1 MMHIEGKKQSRAS
14 REREGIIMSRSSTA
28 SEPRERLRTVSR
40 ALQAIHRALLEYQR
54 RDYERSFGRIG
65 SDFYVLKLAADDPQF
80 AWLRSLSAEMMRI
93 DVALTGAVDDEDL
106 RLIGTRLRHLLA
118 PNADGPPFQSRYDMA
133 MQANPEI
140 IMAHAAVMRSLAP
153 ARRVTLFRGM
163 PPSDIRTDD
172 EAPGVEFRFH
182 SPGELVPGHG
192 DHGYRA
198 LAAIG
203 EVIMPAGSI
212 VPMHTQSNED
222 VLSWVPDGVIVFKDA
237 SGATSPV
244 DRDHLAVMNTGSGF
258 EHAERAPDSGGTV
271 RMIQVFVRPSA
282 VGLEPAFQ
290 HDALPASVP
299 GEWRVL
305 AGPEDSDAPFHVRN
319 NVHISDLVLPEGER
333 VLLPRREGW
342 DTYVLVYDGE
352 VDIDGVTFGPGE
364 SGLVPGA
371 GELAVVASSAAR
383 LLAIVI
389 DPAAKITRAGTIG
402 R

>member
-1 MMHIEGKKQSRAS
+1 
-14 REREGIIMSRSSTA
+14 MSRSSTA

-40 ALQAIHRALLEYQR
+40 ALQALHRALLDYQR

-93 DVALTGAVDDEDL
+93 DVALAATVDDEDL
-106 RLIGTRLRHLLA
+106 RLIGARLRHLLA
-118 PNADGPPFQSRYDMA
+118 PSADGPPFQSRYDMA
-133 MQANPEI
+133 MQATPEI
-140 IMAHAAVMRSLAP
+140 IMAHAAVMRALPP
-153 ARRVTLFRGM
+153 ARRVTLFRSM

-182 SPGELVPGHG
+182 YPGELVPGHG

-203 EVIMPAGSI
+203 EVIMPPGSV
-212 VPMHTQSNED
+212 VPTRTQSKED
-222 VLSWVPDGVIVFKDA
+222 VLSWVPEGTIVFEDA
-237 SGATSPV
+237 AGATYHV
-244 DRDHLAVMNTGSGF
+244 DRDHLAVMNAGSSF
-258 EHAERAPDSGGTV
+258 AHAERAPDSGDTV
-271 RMIQVFVRPSA
+271 RMIQVFVRPHA

-290 HDALPASVP
+290 HGALPASVP
-299 GEWRVL
+299 GEWRDL
-305 AGPEDSDAPFHVRN
+305 AGPEDSTAPFHIRN
-319 NVHISDLVLPEGER
+319 NVQISDLVLPGGER
-333 VLLPRREGW
+333 VLLPRREGR

-352 VDIDGVTFGPGE
+352 VDIDGVMYGPGE

-371 GELAVVASSAAR
+371 GEIAVVASSDAR

-389 DPAAKITRAGTIG
+389 DPAARITRAGTIG